1 MYTELK
7 YALWTDNAY
16 QELLKKIQNEHQKF
30 CVNLNMS
37 EDETVQAMVKKRWE
51 TLMSLKFLIIC
62 ASLDAIQLYDIICV

>member
-16 QELLKKIQNEHQKF
+16 LGLLKKIRNEHQKF

-37 EDETVQAMVKKRWE
+37 EAETAQAMIKNRWE
-51 TLMSLKFLIIC
+51 VLISLK
-62 ASLDAIQLYDIICV
+62 SLVEKDLKKLNF